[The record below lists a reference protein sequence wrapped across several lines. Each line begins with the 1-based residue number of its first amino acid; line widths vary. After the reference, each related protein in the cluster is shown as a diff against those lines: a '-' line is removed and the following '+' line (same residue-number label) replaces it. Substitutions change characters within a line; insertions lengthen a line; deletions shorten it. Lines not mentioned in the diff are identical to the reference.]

1 MTQPADRAEQRPLI
15 GIPTQHFHVPPGK
28 HIHGVRNTYVQ
39 ALHLAGA
46 APILIPLALH
56 PATYHRI
63 FQQLDG
69 VFLPGGPDILPA
81 SYGENAHALLGRTD
95 SGRDE
100 L

>member
-1 MTQPADRAEQRPLI
+1 MAQSAERARQRPLI
-15 GIPTQHFHVPPGK
+15 GIPTQHYSVPPGK

-46 APILIPLALH
+46 APLLIPLALDTS
-56 PATYHRI
+56 TYHGI

-81 SYGENAHALLGRTD
+81 SYG
-95 SGRDE
+95 
-100 L
+100 